1 MSSAALFVCAGI
13 GLLAIGT
20 WGLALR
26 AHLIRKVLAIN
37 VMGSGVFLMLVGS
50 GTLGSGMSDPVPQAM
65 VITGIVVA
73 VSATALALAL
83 VLRIANAT
91 GKPALPEDRERDLME
106 EEGQ

>member
-1 MSSAALFVCAGI
+1 MLFVCTGL
-13 GLLAIGT
+13 GLLVIGT
-20 WGLALR
+20 WALVLR

-50 GTLGSGMSDPVPQAM
+50 GTLDSGAIDPVPQAM